1 MPPPGK
7 GKKPAAAK
15 KNASSSKKQIP
26 KGLEYTVAAL
36 LLTGKLKVDS
46 IQMYTDASMFVSLVG
61 KYRTLGDLSNSNVDK
76 LVSFLDDN
84 SSLTLNEIMTALK
97 KKADSS

>member
-7 GKKPAAAK
+7 GKKPAAK
-15 KNASSSKKQIP
+15 RTPPGPKTQIP

-46 IQMYTDASMFVSLVG
+46 IQMYTDASLFVSLVG
-61 KYRTLGDLSNSNVDK
+61 KYKTLGDLTNTNVDK

-84 SSLTLNEIMTALK
+84 SSLTLNEIMAALK
-97 KKADSS
+97 KKAENS